1 MLYYFLGSSHSTAYP
16 TAFPALIDPGNNMD
30 RSSSNITGQEVIK
43 AIENCGR
50 DSSTSAPGTGESN
63 QPEIFRSMK
72 INDASKTPYSDATQ
86 VRKKITTNY
95 HQMFENVT
103 YSPNISDYVYIL
115 PLVLNRNFC
124 DAKRKSTN
132 FNITLI

>member
-1 MLYYFLGSSHSTAYP
+1 MLYVTSCYYVRTPWNILIVLYYFLGSSHSTAYP

-30 RSSSNITGQEVIK
+30 RSSSNITGQEVIE

-86 VRKKITTNY
+86 VRKKFKNKY
-95 HQMFENVT
+95 
-103 YSPNISDYVYIL
+103 Y
-115 PLVLNRNFC
+115 
-124 DAKRKSTN
+124 
-132 FNITLI
+132 